1 MVYIDVSLFL
11 NQKEHFVKTQNVMSN
26 KRKRNVHFSFFCC
39 PVDARKLCIRK

>member
-26 KRKRNVHFSFFCC
+26 KRKRNVHFSFFVVQQMQENC
-39 PVDARKLCIRK
+39 V